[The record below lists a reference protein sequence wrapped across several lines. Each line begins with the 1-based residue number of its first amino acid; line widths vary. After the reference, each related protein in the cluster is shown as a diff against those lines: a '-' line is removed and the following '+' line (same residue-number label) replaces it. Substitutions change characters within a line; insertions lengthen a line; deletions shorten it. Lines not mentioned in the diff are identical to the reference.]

1 MDMTP
6 TELGESLAQ
15 LVWESF
21 TDFIAAHE
29 MPDENGGDT
38 AVLTAPEVVPEE
50 VLILFM
56 WVHTRACQQA
66 FNGRAASEDLK
77 AVLDQFHAAV
87 FQDLQ
92 DEILPRAQLPIFE
105 QRVSARYTEY
115 YEAASQDAD
124 ERVVEA
130 AWSWPRRPPP
140 RPGRCVISWRMSRS
154 RLRPGWTSRPARLSP
169 AAHGRSNRPPAH
181 PRSRNPGA
189 TSRRWLRRMCSRL
202 PSVAA

>member
-1 MDMTP
+1 MTP
-6 TELGESLAQ
+6 AELGESLAQ

-29 MPDENGGDT
+29 MPDEDVGDT

-66 FNGRAASEDLK
+66 FNGRAAAEDLK

-124 ERVVEA
+124 ERVVE
-130 AWSWPRRPPP
+130 
-140 RPGRCVISWRMSRS
+140 
-154 RLRPGWTSRPARLSP
+154 
-169 AAHGRSNRPPAH
+169 
-181 PRSRNPGA
+181 
-189 TSRRWLRRMCSRL
+189 
-202 PSVAA
+202 VAARRVTPDRRALSAISLELAEATAAAAGPLRDFLEDVEIESSAEMD

>member
-6 TELGESLAQ
+6 AELGESLAQ

-29 MPDENGGDT
+29 MPAEDTGDT

-66 FNGRAASEDLK
+66 FAARAAADDLK

-92 DEILPRAQLPIFE
+92 DEVMPRAQLPIFE

-124 ERVVEA
+124 ERVVE
-130 AWSWPRRPPP
+130 
-140 RPGRCVISWRMSRS
+140 
-154 RLRPGWTSRPARLSP
+154 
-169 AAHGRSNRPPAH
+169 
-181 PRSRNPGA
+181 
-189 TSRRWLRRMCSRL
+189 
-202 PSVAA
+202 VAARRVTPDSRALPTISLELAEATAAAAGPLRDFLEDVEIESTGETD

>member
-6 TELGESLAQ
+6 AELGESLAQ

-29 MPDENGGDT
+29 MEDESGGET
-38 AVLTAPEVVPEE
+38 TVLTAPEVVPEE

-66 FNGRAASEDLK
+66 FSGRASVDELK

-92 DEILPRAQLPIFE
+92 DEIMPRAQLPIFE
-105 QRVSARYTEY
+105 QRVSARYSEY
-115 YEAASQDAD
+115 YEAASQKAD
-124 ERVVEA
+124 ERVVE
-130 AWSWPRRPPP
+130 
-140 RPGRCVISWRMSRS
+140 
-154 RLRPGWTSRPARLSP
+154 
-169 AAHGRSNRPPAH
+169 
-181 PRSRNPGA
+181 
-189 TSRRWLRRMCSRL
+189 
-202 PSVAA
+202 VAARRVTPDRRALPTISLELAEATAAAAGPLRDFLEEVEIETQPEVD